1 MAKSASPERRAA
13 RAVNYDESEPDA
25 DDGWN

>member
-13 RAVNYDESEPDA
+13 RAVNYDESEPD
-25 DDGWN
+25 DDE